1 MYIYVYILYY
11 IILYYLILYYRILNY
26 RILNYLILYYLILYY
41 LILYYII
48 LYCIY
53 YIYIRIFIRCK
64 DGPPIAHHPRPLIS
78 PKALI
83 GFAMEVLLAVGLCH

>member
-1 MYIYVYILYY
+1 MYVY
-11 IILYYLILYYRILNY
+11 IILYYIILYYRILNY

-48 LYCIY
+48 LYI
-53 YIYIRIFIRCK
+53 IYIRIFIRCAWATK

>member
-1 MYIYVYILYY
+1 MYINIYIYNMYIILYIYY
-11 IILYYLILYYRILNY
+11 IILY
-26 RILNYLILYYLILYY
+26 
-41 LILYYII
+41 
-48 LYCIY
+48 IY
-53 YIYIRIFIRCK
+53 YIYIRIFIRCAWATK

>member
-1 MYIYVYILYY
+1 MYILYY
-11 IILYYLILYYRILNY
+11 IILSYIKLSYIKLSYIILSYIILSY
-26 RILNYLILYYLILYY
+26 I
-41 LILYYII
+41 ILYYIV
-48 LYCIY
+48 Y
-53 YIYIRIFIRCK
+53 YIYIRIFIRCAWATK